1 MILDSQNLLNIR
13 NTQTIKEIRREIIN
27 IKIN

>member
-13 NTQTIKEIRREIIN
+13 NTQTIKEIRGEIIN